1 MSKTPRTDEQAGA
14 LIDAEE
20 VVPAYFCRELEIEL
34 NEQVL
39 LNGKGSEREY
49 SLLGKIERL
58 ERENAALTQ
67 KNSEW
72 ESERLQ
78 FANRSKKL
86 HRLEEEN
93 TALKASIKDMLHA
106 ADDLGI
112 YPAATIQPDGTEV
125 KRTSQQE
132 GYNEAVMTLGS
143 ALDLIA
149 AKHKIEVDENR
160 EDPWCWSKPLANLQ
174 NLIEQLKREKLELL
188 SNNQTEE
195 YICVDREHGLW
206 KRKDKTL

>member
-1 MSKTPRTDEQAGA
+1 MNDFQHIPFQPLS
-14 LIDAEE
+14 
-20 VVPAYFCRELEIEL
+20 ELEMKKMILEL
-34 NEQVL
+34 QA
-39 LNGKGSEREY
+39 
-49 SLLGKIERL
+49 
-58 ERENAALTQ
+58 ENA
-67 KNSEW
+67 S
-72 ESERLQ
+72 
-78 FANRSKKL
+78 
-86 HRLEEEN
+86 
-93 TALKASIKDMLHA
+93 LKASIKDMLHA

-174 NLIEQLKREKLELL
+174 NLIEQLKREKLEML
-188 SNNQTEE
+188 NNNKTDE